1 MVRAERDYASPMTD
15 YDQRSLLNE
24 LEPEAGRL
32 YDRHASVA
40 QEWFPH
46 DFIPYRLGRDF
57 DKEPWTPDQ
66 PRLTGVAQTAFE
78 IGLLTED
85 NLPSY
90 HRLIHGMFGAGDGAW
105 INWVGRWT
113 AEEGRHAIVL
123 RDYLTVTR
131 NIDPIMLE
139 RGRMTQLQQGY
150 DHESP
155 DTLRGLA
162 YVTFQELATRIAHR
176 NTGRYS
182 NDPVA
187 DKIMV
192 RIAAD
197 ENLHMVFYR
206 DIISAA
212 LVLEPSAAVCAIVDE
227 VLAFQMPGA
236 GIPGFIRKAA
246 QIAKAGIYDIRVH
259 RDEVLMPILRHWR
272 IFELTNLDAAAE
284 AARTRLAEHLAKL
297 DEAGQAVRGARLA
310 PTSSERCRA
319 DAETG
324 GSSIASVRADESPHR
339 ASVPFHDRFWQV
351 SLVRSWVPRSNWS
364 RAPRRT
370 CDVPGTVGHDPAGT
384 TTSRHRRARQTALG
398 RRYRSAIARAVA
410 ATRARTSGGPRT
422 STQRPAASRCR
433 WASSGQSR
441 RSRSR
446 SQPSGSGS
454 SSVSAHGDRAVAD
467 GVPQVVERSG
477 RTRTSTAMRGTSRS

>member
-1 MVRAERDYASPMTD
+1 M
-15 YDQRSLLNE
+15 
-24 LEPEAGRL
+24 
-32 YDRHASVA
+32 
-40 QEWFPH
+40 EWFPH

-90 HRLIHGMFGAGDGAW
+90 HRLIHGMFGRGDGAW

-150 DHESP
+150 DHDAP
-155 DTLRGLA
+155 DTLHGLA
-162 YVTFQELATRIAHR
+162 YVAFQELATRIAHR

-182 NDPVA
+182 EDPVA

-206 DIISAA
+206 DILAA
-212 LVLEPSAAVCAIVDE
+212 AIKIEPSAAVCAIVDE
-227 VLAFQMPGA
+227 VLAFSMPGA

-259 RDEVLMPILRHWR
+259 REDVLMPIIKYWG
-272 IFELTNLDAAAE
+272 IFELQSLNAAAE
-284 AARTRLAEHLAKL
+284 AARQRLAEHLEQLDQAAKKF
-297 DEAGQAVRGARLA
+297 EERLS
-310 PTSSERCRA
+310 TSN
-319 DAETG
+319 
-324 GSSIASVRADESPHR
+324 
-339 ASVPFHDRFWQV
+339 
-351 SLVRSWVPRSNWS
+351 VPRIRGSAGS
-364 RAPRRT
+364 RLRPARRT
-370 CDVPGTVGHDPAGT
+370 CRTPPDRRSCNRSRT
-384 TTSRHRRARQTALG
+384 T
-398 RRYRSAIARAVA
+398 
-410 ATRARTSGGPRT
+410 
-422 STQRPAASRCR
+422 PAA
-433 WASSGQSR
+433 
-441 RSRSR
+441 
-446 SQPSGSGS
+446 
-454 SSVSAHGDRAVAD
+454 
-467 GVPQVVERSG
+467 G
-477 RTRTSTAMRGTSRS
+477 RTTHGSTSPGSTSPVVD

>member
-1 MVRAERDYASPMTD
+1 MT
-15 YDQRSLLNE
+15 RFTSEEEMLLE
-24 LEPEAGRL
+24 LEPEAARL

-46 DFIPYRLGRDF
+46 EYIPYRLGRDF

-66 PRLTGVAQTAFE
+66 PRLTGVAQVSFE

-90 HRLIHGMFGAGDGAW
+90 HRLIHGMFGKGDGAW

-131 NIDPIMLE
+131 NIDPVLLE

-155 DTLRGLA
+155 GLLRGLA

-182 NDPVA
+182 DDPVA

-206 DIISAA
+206 DILHAA
-212 LVLEPSAAVCAIVDE
+212 LKIDPSAAVRAIVDE
-227 VLAFQMPGA
+227 VLAFEMPGA
-236 GIPGFIRKAA
+236 GIPGFMRKAA
-246 QIAKAGIYDIRVH
+246 QMAKAGIYDLRVH
-259 RDEVLMPILRHWR
+259 RDEVLLPIIRHWR
-272 IFELTNLDAAAE
+272 IFALEGLDAAAE
-284 AARTRLAEHLAKL
+284 QARTRLAEHLESL
-297 DEAGQAVRGARLA
+297 EAAAQRFE
-310 PTSSERCRA
+310 ERYGMA
-319 DAETG
+319 DARR
-324 GSSIASVRADESPHR
+324 IAPIR
-339 ASVPFHDRFWQV
+339 
-351 SLVRSWVPRSNWS
+351 
-364 RAPRRT
+364 
-370 CDVPGTVGHDPAGT
+370 
-384 TTSRHRRARQTALG
+384 
-398 RRYRSAIARAVA
+398 
-410 ATRARTSGGPRT
+410 
-422 STQRPAASRCR
+422 
-433 WASSGQSR
+433 
-441 RSRSR
+441 
-446 SQPSGSGS
+446 
-454 SSVSAHGDRAVAD
+454 
-467 GVPQVVERSG
+467 
-477 RTRTSTAMRGTSRS
+477 

>member
-1 MVRAERDYASPMTD
+1 MQVRTGPTRATPRGAASLARCPTTT
-15 YDQRSLLNE
+15 SAPCCIE

-32 YDRHASVA
+32 YDRHAKVA

-46 DFIPYRLGRDF
+46 DYIPYRLGRDF

-90 HRLIHGMFGAGDGAW
+90 HRLIHGMFGKGDGAW

-131 NIDPIMLE
+131 NIDPIALE
-139 RGRMTQLQQGY
+139 RGRMAQLQQGY
-150 DHESP
+150 DHDAP
-155 DTLRGLA
+155 DTLHGLA

-182 NDPVA
+182 DDPVA

-206 DIISAA
+206 DILSAA
-212 LVLEPSAAVCAIVDE
+212 IAIEPSAAVRAIVDE

-236 GIPGFIRKAA
+236 GIPNFMRKAA
-246 QIAKAGIYDIRVH
+246 TIAKAGIYDIRVH
-259 RDEVLMPILRHWR
+259 RDEVLMPIIKHWG
-272 IFELTNLDAAAE
+272 IFELPNLDAAAE
-284 AARTRLAEHLAKL
+284 AARRATRPAPGRAR
-297 DEAGQAVRGARLA
+297 AGRAAVRGPARRVGRRPGRLDRLTPSPGADGRA
-310 PTSSERCRA
+310 P
-319 DAETG
+319 
-324 GSSIASVRADESPHR
+324 
-339 ASVPFHDRFWQV
+339 V
-351 SLVRSWVPRSNWS
+351 SLCSPCPR
-364 RAPRRT
+364 PQ
-370 CDVPGTVGHDPAGT
+370 T
-384 TTSRHRRARQTALG
+384 TPCRPG
-398 RRYRSAIARAVA
+398 RRRLERLGALAS
-410 ATRARTSGGPRT
+410 
-422 STQRPAASRCR
+422 SRCPITITR
-433 WASSGQSR
+433 RPPAR
-441 RSRSR
+441 RSRHSSMVRRPVAGERSR
-446 SQPSGSGS
+446 TNAGRSTSTRGSTGRRPCNARRAARRATAGRPRS
-454 SSVSAHGDRAVAD
+454 SS
-467 GVPQVVERSG
+467 
-477 RTRTSTAMRGTSRS
+477 ST